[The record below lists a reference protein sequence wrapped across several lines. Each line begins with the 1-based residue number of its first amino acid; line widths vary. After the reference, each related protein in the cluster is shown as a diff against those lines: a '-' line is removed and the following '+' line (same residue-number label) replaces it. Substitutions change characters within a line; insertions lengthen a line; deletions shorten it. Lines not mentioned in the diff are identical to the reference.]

1 MFGGTGSNRDVRP
14 ESLSHR
20 RHREEKVVPSSP
32 SWPVPHKPKRARE
45 LDPLLV
51 RKRRRIETVAGN
63 LVEVYLAKRVWVR
76 DR

>member
-14 ESLSHR
+14 EIEPPAEPG
-20 RHREEKVVPSSP
+20 REGRPFLAELASAPQAKE
-32 SWPVPHKPKRARE
+32 RARE